1 MLKIVQKR
9 AKKCPKKL
17 WKKCLKMIKK
27 ENSEFGIRNSALFD
41 DSEFGIRSSEIFL
54 KIRNSEFGNLKT
66 FRSPFLVYTTSR
78 KNKKRIEKNR
88 KGNFITF

>member
-1 MLKIVQKR
+1 MLKNDPKS

-54 KIRNSEFGNLKT
+54 KIRNSEFGVRKFENLSKPT
-66 FRSPFLVYTTSR
+66 PVIDLYIKIR
-78 KNKKRIEKNR
+78 
-88 KGNFITF
+88 G